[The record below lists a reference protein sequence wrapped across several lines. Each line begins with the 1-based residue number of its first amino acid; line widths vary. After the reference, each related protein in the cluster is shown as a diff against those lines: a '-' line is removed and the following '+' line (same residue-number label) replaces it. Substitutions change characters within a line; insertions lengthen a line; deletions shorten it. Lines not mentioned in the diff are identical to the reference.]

1 MNAQPQF
8 ITTSDGTKTAI
19 ILILAD
25 YEELLEDLQDL
36 AAIAE
41 RKDEPTLPF
50 DDVLKDLGF

>member
-50 DDVLKDLGF
+50 DDVLKDLGL

>member
-50 DDVLKDLGF
+50 KDLGL